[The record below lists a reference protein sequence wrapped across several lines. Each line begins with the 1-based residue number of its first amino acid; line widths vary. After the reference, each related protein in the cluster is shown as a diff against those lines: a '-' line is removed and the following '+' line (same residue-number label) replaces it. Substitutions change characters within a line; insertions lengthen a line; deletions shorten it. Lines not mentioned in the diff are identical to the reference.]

1 MRITSEEQLR
11 SLYDQPNERA
21 VQKELSSLEK
31 HTSKFIQFS
40 PFFVLSS
47 FSESGAVDAS
57 PRGGNPGFVQIINP
71 QLIAIPDAKGNNRLD
86 SLTNILETGNVGLL
100 FCIPGVDETLRLNGR
115 AEISTDDEHLS
126 LFKDEKNPPKSIIL
140 IHIEKV
146 FMHCAK
152 AFMRSKLW
160 DESAQIARE
169 SFPSMGEILKDQLN
183 TESPAE
189 SNEDMV
195 KRYQKDI

>member
-1 MRITSEEQLR
+1 
-11 SLYDQPNERA
+11 
-21 VQKELSSLEK
+21 
-31 HTSKFIQFS
+31 
-40 PFFVLSS
+40 
-47 FSESGAVDAS
+47 
-57 PRGGNPGFVQIINP
+57 
-71 QLIAIPDAKGNNRLD
+71 
-86 SLTNILETGNVGLL
+86 
-100 FCIPGVDETLRLNGR
+100 
-115 AEISTDDEHLS
+115 

-160 DESAQIARE
+160 DESAQIARG